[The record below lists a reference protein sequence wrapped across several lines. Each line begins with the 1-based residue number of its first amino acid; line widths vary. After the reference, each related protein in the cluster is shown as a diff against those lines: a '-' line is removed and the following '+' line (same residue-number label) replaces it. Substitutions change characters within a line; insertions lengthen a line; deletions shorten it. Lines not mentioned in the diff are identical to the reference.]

1 MNRSVRTK
9 ITALGLC
16 VTLMFT
22 ALTGC
27 GNKDTKET
35 LSMEQQSVTEVI
47 ESTENVTEA
56 GNEVTEGASEE
67 NPVTF
72 TDALGRDVTV
82 TSHDRVAAMIGSFAD
97 VWLLSGG
104 ELVATAND
112 SWESLDLDLGDDV
125 VNLGSIQ
132 EPNTEALL
140 AAQPD
145 LVIASTNTT
154 SNVEMENMLTEAGVT
169 VAYFDVSDF
178 DAYLQM
184 LDICT
189 DITGRKDLYEKNGLE
204 IQKQI
209 EEIKARVDDSH
220 PSVLFL
226 RAAAS
231 GVKAKGS
238 EGSVGGEL
246 LKDLG
251 CVNIADSDSGLLD
264 NLSLEAIVTADPDYI
279 FVTTQGT
286 DTDAALENVQETLIN
301 SPVWS
306 SLTAVKE
313 NHYYV
318 LDKRLYNLK
327 PNARWGE
334 AYKELAD
341 ILYPEN

>member
-1 MNRSVRTK
+1 
-9 ITALGLC
+9 
-16 VTLMFT
+16 
-22 ALTGC
+22 
-27 GNKDTKET
+27 
-35 LSMEQQSVTEVI
+35 
-47 ESTENVTEA
+47 
-56 GNEVTEGASEE
+56 
-67 NPVTF
+67 
-72 TDALGRDVTV
+72 
-82 TSHDRVAAMIGSFAD
+82 
-97 VWLLSGG
+97 
-104 ELVATAND
+104 
-112 SWESLDLDLGDDV
+112 
-125 VNLGSIQ
+125 
-132 EPNTEALL
+132 
-140 AAQPD
+140 
-145 LVIASTNTT
+145 
-154 SNVEMENMLTEAGVT
+154 MLTEAGVT

-204 IQKQI
+204 VQKQI

-286 DTDAALENVQETLIN
+286 DTDAALENVQETLTD

-341 ILYPEN
+341 ILYQEN

>member
-9 ITALGLC
+9 LTTLGLG

-27 GNKDTKET
+27 GNKDAKDT
-35 LSMEQQSVTEVI
+35 LSTEQQSATEVI
-47 ESTENVTEA
+47 ESTENVTE
-56 GNEVTEGASEE
+56 GASEE
-67 NPVTF
+67 NPITF

-204 IQKQI
+204 VQKQI

-279 FVTTQGT
+279 FVTTQ
-286 DTDAALENVQETLIN
+286 ETLIN

-341 ILYPEN
+341 ILYQEN

>member
-1 MNRSVRTK
+1 MQKKNWLKFTEIV
-9 ITALGLC
+9 LGLSVMLTVMAGC
-16 VTLMFT
+16 ETTT
-22 ALTGC
+22 A
-27 GNKDTKET
+27 
-35 LSMEQQSVTEVI
+35 EVPVQ
-47 ESTENVTEA
+47 ENGT
-56 GNEVTEGASEE
+56 EVTEDAGKEH
-67 NPVTF
+67 PVTF
-72 TDALGRDVTV
+72 TDALGREVTV

-104 ELVATAND
+104 ELVAAAND
-112 SWESLDLDLGDDV
+112 SWETLELDLNDDV
-125 VNLGSIQ
+125 ANLGSIQ
-132 EPNTEALL
+132 EPNTEILL

-145 LVIASTNTT
+145 LVIASSNTT
-154 SNVEMENMLTEAGVT
+154 ANVEMEDMLTEAGIT

-178 DAYLQM
+178 DAYLEM

-204 IQKQI
+204 VQKQI
-209 EEIKARVDDSH
+209 AEIKTRVDDSH
-220 PSVLFL
+220 PKILFL

-264 NLSLEAIVTADPDYI
+264 NLSLEAIVTADPEYI

-286 DTDAALENVQETLIN
+286 DTDAALKNVEEILID

-306 SLTAVKE
+306 SLRAVKE
-313 NHYYV
+313 DHYYV
-318 LDKRLYNLK
+318 LDKRLFNLK

-334 AYKELAD
+334 AYKALAD
-341 ILYPEN
+341 ILNPENE

>member
-27 GNKDTKET
+27 GNKDAKET
-35 LSMEQQSVTEVI
+35 LSTEQQSVTEVI

-132 EPNTEALL
+132 EPN
-140 AAQPD
+140 
-145 LVIASTNTT
+145 
-154 SNVEMENMLTEAGVT
+154 VEMENMLTEAGVT

-204 IQKQI
+204 VQKQI

-286 DTDAALENVQETLIN
+286 DTDAALENVQETLTD

-341 ILYPEN
+341 ILYQEN